1 MCRRGG
7 CCCRFSLKFRIDAM
21 RQSAINMIVFGFV
34 LAATGII
41 MRLFLEDWIFNFG
54 YALVWAG
61 VSSVATGI
69 GSLGVAKTMKHTD
82 EDYGFRGLIMLC
94 LVCIICVGGA
104 VGLITWQMWEANYF
118 EKFEEGTVYKAQNET
133 LVFFEWFAS
142 IFVYGIVDLASL
154 LIVGSAF
161 LNLAISCCCPESSD
175 VSRVL

>member
-1 MCRRGG
+1 
-7 CCCRFSLKFRIDAM
+7 
-21 RQSAINMIVFGFV
+21 
-34 LAATGII
+34 
-41 MRLFLEDWIFNFG
+41 
-54 YALVWAG
+54 
-61 VSSVATGI
+61 
-69 GSLGVAKTMKHTD
+69 
-82 EDYGFRGLIMLC
+82 MLC